1 MPPTLPL
8 ALPSPTDDLE
18 TSATKLAALADT
30 VQQGNSLALFTGLQG
45 VTPHTRDAETRA
57 RAQMPIEERQAYD
70 GWKEGRYRLPVFDWE
85 RNVAAVPG
93 GAASWKKFG
102 QRAVSMDVIWG
113 VGNEGKD
120 ADDKQA
126 AAGAG
131 GKDGNGHGGGGGL
144 GQDKAGAGAGADSN
158 SSNTIPDVLHSRG
171 PVTAT
176 VTPENASWL
185 TFNMPVMLP
194 LVNAVTRVLN
204 AQKQAQQDPHAGLSD
219 MEAAE
224 VETVRKIVVTV
235 ERNRSRELERIRRLT
250 RSIGQN
256 AEILKSRVTFLES
269 KRKPPSSSGPSEGPG
284 PSQTAWPR
292 EKKRKEM
299 TDPEG

>member
-45 VTPHTRDAETRA
+45 VTPHMRDAETRA
-57 RAQMPIEERQAYD
+57 RAQMTIEEREAYD
-70 GWKEGRYRLPVFDWE
+70 GWKEGWYRLPVFDWE
-85 RNVAAVPG
+85 KNVAAVPG

-102 QRAVSMDVIWG
+102 QRAASMDVIWG

-126 AAGAG
+126 AAGVG
-131 GKDGNGHGGGGGL
+131 GEDGNGRGGL
-144 GQDKAGAGAGADSN
+144 AQSRAGAGADPN
-158 SSNTIPDVLHSRG
+158 SSNTVPDVLHSRG
-171 PVTAT
+171 PVTVTA
-176 VTPENASWL
+176 TPENASWL

-194 LVNAVTRVLN
+194 LVNAVTRVLK

-224 VETVRKIVVTV
+224 METVRKIVATV
-235 ERNRSRELERIRRLT
+235 ERNRSCELERIRRLT
-250 RSIGQN
+250 RSICQD

-269 KRKPPSSSGPSEGPG
+269 KRKSPSSSGPSEGPG

-292 EKKRKEM
+292 EKKKRKEM